1 MVKILCG
8 CATDEMNI
16 ERATKGDFKELMDL
30 MAHSY
35 RTVSPT
41 HSRFEEL
48 LPDLYQPTEESM
60 RCHLIVRLGRRI
72 AASVGVYPFEV
83 RIANVQLQVAG
94 VGGVCTAPEHRG
106 KGLMTAL
113 LQAARADIAAQ
124 GYPLSWLTGDRG
136 RYAPFGWEKVG
147 SDLLIRG
154 AELRLEDT
162 PRGWTLKQLRSLDDS
177 FPAITEARGRMVAGG
192 VCDEAVFKVKCQR
205 LGMEV
210 WEARKDSAYAYAVV
224 NRHQNWLAEWGGDV
238 EGVRAL
244 IYKLMMGI
252 GRWVVRLPPLHDDF
266 VNMFLRVAVVIVPG
280 LDNVAVTNLP
290 ALARAYEAYW
300 APLWPRD
307 KGLRLMVCAE
317 DSLITEVCI
326 AAGGKVSDKFDRND
340 FLLRLD
346 PLQMSLLLFG
356 PIKPSMLFQLP
367 VERQWLDRLFPLPF
381 YVPSLWRV

>member
-1 MVKILCG
+1 
-8 CATDEMNI
+8 MNI
-16 ERATKGDFKELMDL
+16 ERATKKDFKELMDL

-35 RTVSPT
+35 RTHSPT

-48 LPDLYQPTEESM
+48 LPDLYQPAEESM
-60 RCHLIVRLGRRI
+60 RCHLIVRLDGRI
-72 AASVGVYPFEV
+72 AASVGVYPFEI
-83 RIANVQLQVAG
+83 RCANVQLTVAG

-113 LQAARADIAAQ
+113 IQAARADIAAQ
-124 GYPLSWLTGDRG
+124 GYPLSWLSGDRE
-136 RYAPFGWEKVG
+136 RYSHFGWEKVG
-147 SDLLIRG
+147 SDLLVQG
-154 AELRLEDT
+154 AELKPEDT
-162 PRGWTLKQLRSLDDS
+162 PRGWPLKQLRSLDES
-177 FPAITEARGRMVAGG
+177 LPAIKEARGRMVAGG
-192 VCDEAVFKVKCQR
+192 VCDDALFKVKCQR

-210 WEARKDSAYAYAVV
+210 WETRQGSAYAYAVA

-252 GRWVVRLPPLHDDF
+252 GRWFVRLPPLHDDF
-266 VNMFLRVAVVIVPG
+266 VNMFLRVASVIVPG
-280 LDNVAVTNLP
+280 VDNVAVTSLP

-307 KGLRLMVCAE
+307 KGLHLMVCAD

-326 AAGGKVSDKFDRND
+326 AGGGKVRDRVDRSDL
-340 FLLRLD
+340 LLRLD
-346 PLQMSLLLFG
+346 PLQMALLLFG
-356 PIKPSMLFQLP
+356 PIKPSILLQLP
-367 VERQWLDRLFPLPF
+367 AERQWLDRLFPLPL